1 MRTTK
6 FLVVVLV
13 GLYFLLFLFVLF
25 CPCSYQVWSAVGYVI
40 CVLALLLSLF
50 FVLTGPTLTRKLML
64 RSIHQP
70 ATETKQAINRIDI
83 LHSVYVGVQS
93 RPQPTLF
100 EIEKS
105 SAAPTRHPHHVI
117 THNTQHQIFNVY
129 NRRLS
134 SPAAASTTRLQA
146 VWSHLAGHSEILC
159 PHQKYEP
166 IFLCLTAMCVPC
178 RG

>member
-1 MRTTK
+1 M
-6 FLVVVLV
+6 FLVSVVCSWLWYLCSRSVVVELV
-13 GLYFLLFLFVLF
+13 LCY
-25 CPCSYQVWSAVGYVI
+25 C
-40 CVLALLLSLF
+40 
-50 FVLTGPTLTRKLML
+50 GPSTNPETHML
-64 RSIHQP
+64 RAIQQP
-70 ATETKQAINRIDI
+70 ATENKQARHRLDI
-83 LHSVYVGVQS
+83 LHSGSVGAQP
-93 RPQPTLF
+93 RPQPTLS